1 MNRAQSYA
9 QIPISESLDA
19 NDSESSTTPTRAK
32 TSNSHGKG
40 VFRGKGS
47 SRGYAALNSND
58 NEDDEDEDHFEDAQE
73 DSVMLRPMNSS
84 SAPSSSSAAAA
95 SSSASAPRRP
105 VYPSGH
111 DSDNEISVASSS
123 LDEASSSSGNAASS
137 QTRATSSSGART
149 TNISFLARLTGRQ
162 RPERDARRFVQSTMD
177 GVFSNL
183 SAKPRVE
190 KPYEEELP
198 PSYKSAAMDVSPAYY
213 ESVVSASGYLDDDEV
228 LVEGLPVGGL
238 LGFMWNVII
247 SMSFQFVGF
256 FLTYLLHTSHATK
269 EGSKTGLGIT
279 FISMGYRMFTGK
291 PILTSSG
298 SAISDTE
305 GYDENDEPIVADSDT
320 GYMGNTGTTSP
331 YPYSALGSEYV
342 WLSYFLCL
350 LGGFI
355 VVQSLFQFARAK
367 RAEMVINATSTT
379 ELEASVPATVA
390 AGTSSDSALPGATAT
405 GSNSGSGLRMDTHTL
420 VVVGML

>member
-19 NDSESSTTPTRAK
+19 NDSESSTTHTRAK

-123 LDEASSSSGNAASS
+123 LDEASSSSG
-137 QTRATSSSGART
+137 
-149 TNISFLARLTGRQ
+149 RQ
-162 RPERDARRFVQSTMD
+162 RPERDARRIVQSTMD

-320 GYMGNTGTTSP
+320 GYMGNTGATSP

-390 AGTSSDSALPGATAT
+390 AGTSSDSAVPGTTAT
-405 GSNSGSGLRMDTHTL
+405 GSSSGSGLRMDTHML

>member
-1 MNRAQSYA
+1 
-9 QIPISESLDA
+9 
-19 NDSESSTTPTRAK
+19 
-32 TSNSHGKG
+32 
-40 VFRGKGS
+40 
-47 SRGYAALNSND
+47 
-58 NEDDEDEDHFEDAQE
+58 
-73 DSVMLRPMNSS
+73 
-84 SAPSSSSAAAA
+84 
-95 SSSASAPRRP
+95 
-105 VYPSGH
+105 
-111 DSDNEISVASSS
+111 
-123 LDEASSSSGNAASS
+123 
-137 QTRATSSSGART
+137 
-149 TNISFLARLTGRQ
+149 
-162 RPERDARRFVQSTMD
+162 MD

-228 LVEGLPVGGL
+228 LVDGLPVGGI

-256 FLTYLLHTSHATK
+256 FLTYLLHTSHSTK

-279 FISMGYRMFTGK
+279 FISMGFRMLTGK

-298 SAISDTE
+298 SATSETE
-305 GYDENDEPIVADSDT
+305 GYDENDEPIVVDSDT

-367 RAEMVINATSTT
+367 RAEMVINATSTS
-379 ELEASVPATVA
+379 ELEASVPAAAA
-390 AGTSSDSALPGATAT
+390 AGTSDSAVTDAAAT
-405 GSNSGSGLRMDTHTL
+405 GSTLGSGSRTDTRT
-420 VVVGML
+420 VVIVGML

>member
-9 QIPISESLDA
+9 QIPISESLDP
-19 NDSESSTTPTRAK
+19 NDSESSTSNSRAK
-32 TSNSHGKG
+32 TGNSHGKG

-58 NEDDEDEDHFEDAQE
+58 HDEDEDEDHFEDAHE
-73 DSVMLRPMNSS
+73 DSVMLRPMNPFSASS
-84 SAPSSSSAAAA
+84 SSSSSAAAA

-123 LDEASSSSGNAASS
+123 LDDEESSSS
-137 QTRATSSSGART
+137 
-149 TNISFLARLTGRQ
+149 GRQ

-213 ESVVSASGYLDDDEV
+213 ESVVSASGYLDEDDV
-228 LVEGLPVGGL
+228 LVDGLPVGGI

-256 FLTYLLHTSHATK
+256 FLTYLLHTSHSTK

-279 FISMGYRMFTGK
+279 FISMGFRMLTGK

-298 SAISDTE
+298 SAASETE
-305 GYDENDEPIVADSDT
+305 GYDENDDPIIVDSDT
-320 GYMGNTGTTSP
+320 GYMGNAGTAGP
-331 YPYSALGSEYV
+331 FPYSALGSEYV

-355 VVQSLFQFARAK
+355 VVQSLFQFARVK
-367 RAEMVINATSTT
+367 RAEMVINATATA

-390 AGTSSDSALPGATAT
+390 AGAADSTSTGAVTTESSSGSDS
-405 GSNSGSGLRMDTHTL
+405 RMNAHTL

>member
-9 QIPISESLDA
+9 QIPISESPDA
-19 NDSESSTTPTRAK
+19 NDSESSTTNPRAK
-32 TSNSHGKG
+32 SSNSHGKG

-58 NEDDEDEDHFEDAQE
+58 HEDEDEDQFEDAQE

-84 SAPSSSSAAAA
+84 FAPSSSAVAA

-111 DSDNEISVASSS
+111 DSDNEISVAPSS
-123 LDEASSSSGNAASS
+123 LDNEASSSSGNDAS
-137 QTRATSSSGART
+137 
-149 TNISFLARLTGRQ
+149 GRQ
-162 RPERDARRFVQSTMD
+162 RPDRDARRFVQSTMD

-213 ESVVSASGYLDDDEV
+213 ESLVSASGYLDDDEA
-228 LVEGLPVGGL
+228 LVDGLPVGGI

-256 FLTYLLHTSHATK
+256 FLTYLLHTSHSTK

-279 FISMGYRMFTGK
+279 FISMGFRMLTGK

-298 SAISDTE
+298 SAASETE
-305 GYDENDEPIVADSDT
+305 GYDENDDPIIADLDT
-320 GYMGNTGTTSP
+320 GYMGNTGATSP

-367 RAEMVINATSTT
+367 RAEMVMNATSTA
-379 ELEASVPATVA
+379 EQEASVPAAVA
-390 AGTSSDSALPGATAT
+390 AGTSDSAVTGAVTT
-405 GSNSGSGLRMDTHTL
+405 GSSSGSGLRTDTHSL
-420 VVVGML
+420 VILGMPQ